1 MTSTIASLVPEVKP
15 IPKLCV
21 RHLKKR
27 QPEFLVTND
36 EGDWVCREDNLC
48 KMSRTNRPESESIT
62 KLIDA
67 ERSGQILQ
75 SCAKSKAAKQ
85 RATAFAETVLRDSLA
100 VFTAL
105 RDPAVRNRLRE
116 ILEADPPACQAED
129 CGQVCELGTT
139 LCPAHACPYCP
150 KAKPTGQP
158 HCGGDHLCVHVS
170 ENAGRCTRLV
180 QEMIRVAHAQ
190 QMYDLC
196 GMHCC
201 PLCGGEKDRSVG
213 GQDTAPPHWHCP
225 NCAPY
230 PMGTKRRPSGL
241 EPPAFENQEWD
252 GRPRWL
258 FVFDFDQTITM
269 RHTSGQQP
277 VATLTDDYVKA
288 NLVDP
293 ALLRLVVEDILAR
306 QDFVKIATYADIL
319 APDPE
324 LLQGRA
330 LVSRYLDVV
339 FGADRSFL
347 RPDGMEA
354 FHPAHHRLPAVGK
367 NVHIRN
373 LLRQINRLKTYVPNS
388 HVVLF
393 DNSAENIKKAHQ
405 AGYLGYHCREGFT
418 PLVWQNF
425 LADTSWSPGP
435 RVARALFSSLIP

>member
-1 MTSTIASLVPEVKP
+1 
-15 IPKLCV
+15 
-21 RHLKKR
+21 
-27 QPEFLVTND
+27 
-36 EGDWVCREDNLC
+36 
-48 KMSRTNRPESESIT
+48 
-62 KLIDA
+62 
-67 ERSGQILQ
+67 
-75 SCAKSKAAKQ
+75 
-85 RATAFAETVLRDSLA
+85 
-100 VFTAL
+100 
-105 RDPAVRNRLRE
+105 
-116 ILEADPPACQAED
+116 
-129 CGQVCELGTT
+129 
-139 LCPAHACPYCP
+139 
-150 KAKPTGQP
+150 
-158 HCGGDHLCVHVS
+158 
-170 ENAGRCTRLV
+170 
-180 QEMIRVAHAQ
+180 
-190 QMYDLC
+190 
-196 GMHCC
+196 
-201 PLCGGEKDRSVG
+201 
-213 GQDTAPPHWHCP
+213 
-225 NCAPY
+225 
-230 PMGTKRRPSGL
+230 
-241 EPPAFENQEWD
+241 
-252 GRPRWL
+252 
-258 FVFDFDQTITM
+258 
-269 RHTSGQQP
+269 
-277 VATLTDDYVKA
+277 
-288 NLVDP
+288 
-293 ALLRLVVEDILAR
+293 LAR